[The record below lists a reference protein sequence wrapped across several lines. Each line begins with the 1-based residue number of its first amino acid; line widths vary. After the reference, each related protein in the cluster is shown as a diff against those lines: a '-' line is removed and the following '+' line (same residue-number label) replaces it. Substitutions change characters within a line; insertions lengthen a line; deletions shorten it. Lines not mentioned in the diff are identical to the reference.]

1 MVLNPHVSTN
11 SPDETANTVFSSRWR
26 HLWPH
31 SSNQPAM
38 QAALENV
45 LRDYYNWHASL
56 QIPALDPTPADD
68 SLIRQVTDLLRE
80 LSLRLQR
87 DSIPWPTPVYL
98 AHMNT
103 DVPLLAS
110 LAYFT
115 ALLYNPNNVTPEASP
130 VTTDLEYELSD
141 NFCDLFGFDPRQGWG
156 HLTSG
161 GHASNY
167 EAIWIARNLK
177 QVTFALARSSEHR
190 ELLSGY
196 SQLQLCNMSPSK
208 VVQLLS
214 LVAQC
219 TSKDALHGCSTTTG
233 LHQGGVIYVAENRH
247 YAWDKCANL
256 LGVKLMP
263 VLVGDAMRMD
273 IFHLREQ
280 VLDAIRTGTP
290 IVAVVATVGSSGE
303 GSVDDICGILA
314 LRQECEQRFGASFFI
329 HADAAYGGYY
339 RSLLLEPSS
348 ERPACTHPSSSPGMQ
363 LKSDVADSLR
373 ALDGVDTITVDPHK
387 SGYAPYPAGALVIRD
402 RCYSEVVS
410 SRSSYFKQAHG
421 EHMDFGPYTLEGA
434 RPGAAA
440 AALWAIHRL
449 LGLHWDGYGS
459 LLAANVRIARQFH
472 HSLNEAL
479 PFYINGQAHRFLSL
493 QPPDLGMLN
502 FAVMPSTDG
511 VSDAEC
517 ISALSE
523 QVIELVHG
531 LSVSLNTPWFSR
543 NRIAFVR
550 VQPDSAHLGDI
561 TVVRCCFLKP
571 SLEEHSEALC
581 QHIIRRMR
589 QYLESAPTTM
599 SSRPHPV

>member
-1 MVLNPHVSTN
+1 
-11 SPDETANTVFSSRWR
+11 
-26 HLWPH
+26 
-31 SSNQPAM
+31 M

-56 QIPALDPTPADD
+56 QIPVLDPTPPDD
-68 SLIRQVTDLLRE
+68 ALIRQVTDLLSE
-80 LSLRLQR
+80 LSKRLQR
-87 DSIPWPTPVYL
+87 DSIPWPAPTYV

-103 DVPLLAS
+103 DVPLAAS

-115 ALLYNPNNVTPEASP
+115 AMLYNPNNVTPDASP
-130 VTTDLEYELSD
+130 VTTELEYELSD
-141 NFCDLFGFDPRQGWG
+141 DLCELFGFDSHKGWG

-161 GHASNY
+161 GHAANY

-177 QVTFALARSSEHR
+177 RVPFALARSPECSASM
-190 ELLSGY
+190 SGY
-196 SQLQLCNMSPSK
+196 SQLQLCNMAPSK

-214 LVAQC
+214 LVTHC
-219 TSKDALHGCSTTTG
+219 TREEALRGSATTR
-233 LHQGGVIYVAENRH
+233 LNQRGVIYVAQSRH
-247 YAWDKCANL
+247 YAWDKCADL
-256 LGVKLMP
+256 LDLQLLP
-263 VLVGDAMRMD
+263 VRMDDAMRMD
-273 IFHLREQ
+273 IIHLREQ
-280 VLDAIRTGTP
+280 VLDAIRTSTP

-303 GSVDDICGILA
+303 GSVDDMGAIVA

-339 RSLLLEPSS
+339 RSLLLAPSS
-348 ERPACTHPSSSPGMQ
+348 ERRLCTPPSRRSGVQ
-363 LKSDVADSLR
+363 LKSEVADSLR
-373 ALDGVDTITVDPHK
+373 ALDEVDTITVDPHK

-402 RCYSEVVS
+402 RRYSEVVS

-440 AALWAIHRL
+440 AALWVMHRL
-449 LGLHWDGYGS
+449 LGLHGDGYGA

-472 HSLNEAL
+472 RSLNEAP

-493 QPPDLGMLN
+493 QSPDLGMLN

-511 VSDAEC
+511 VAAAHH

-523 QVIELVHG
+523 QLIELVHAPSA
-531 LSVSLNTPWFSR
+531 LPSTPWFSR

-550 VQPDSAHLGDI
+550 VQPGTAHVGDI

-571 SLEEHSEALC
+571 SLDEHSEALC
-581 QHIIRRMR
+581 RHIIHRMR
-589 QYLESAPTTM
+589 QHLESVAITI
-599 SSRPHPV
+599 SSRPCSA